1 LTKDESS
8 QQLEEAW
15 RGNKTRNWPSKH
27 DNVSQQRQTRH
38 TFNRVG

>member
-8 QQLEEAW
+8 KQLEEAW

-27 DNVSQQRQTRH
+27 DSQQRQTRH